1 MVVGRQASLS
11 VRGTEGMTD
20 SKSATTGPPLG
31 EVVALAKEDSEGRA
45 GGSPQQQDDV
55 GNAVPASQF
64 RITSVAQV
72 EGEEAPLDPLETSVN
87 DGLRASVCLSDSN
100 SLDTEQT
107 DAPDPLSPVIN
118 QRPPSPVEEVLQG
131 PAPQN
136 HHSLRLN
143 GSHLTTQ
150 QSQQQGSSRFRKVAK
165 YLRERWQVEDSVETD
180 RSEEGKS
187 SSAVVLSQTAVLL
200 AANQSGSLVEGNSL
214 TSSSSPNLSTAGSE
228 RWDSPPVEHHELLHH
243 EKAAVESRP
252 PSKLATH
259 EAKVPVQLSPQHSI
273 DPPPPTTE
281 AGQLEPLSQH
291 NSDLSQHSGASSP
304 SLVPPEEEGRESS
317 VVDVGEREESR
328 QHEGLSKSTS
338 SSGGMR

>member
-1 MVVGRQASLS
+1 MVVGKQASLS
-11 VRGTEGMTD
+11 VRGSEGMTD
-20 SKSATTGPPLG
+20 SKSATTGPPPG
-31 EVVALAKEDSEGRA
+31 EVVALAKEDSEGRT

-72 EGEEAPLDPLETSVN
+72 EGEEVPLDPLDTSVN

-107 DAPDPLSPVIN
+107 DAPDPLSPVVN

-165 YLRERWQVEDSVETD
+165 YPRERWQVEDSVETD

-187 SSAVVLSQTAVLL
+187 YSAVVLSQTTS
-200 AANQSGSLVEGNSL
+200 QSGSLVEGNSL
-214 TSSSSPNLSTAGSE
+214 LSSSSPNLSTAGSE
-228 RWDSPPVEHHELLHH
+228 RWDSPLVEHPELV
-243 EKAAVESRP
+243 EKVLAEPRP

-259 EAKVPVQLSPQHSI
+259 EAKLPVQLSPQHSI
-273 DPPPPTTE
+273 DPPPPAAAE

-304 SLVPPEEEGRESS
+304 SLGLLEEGGRESS
-317 VVDVGEREESR
+317 VVDVGEKEESV
-328 QHEGLSKSTS
+328 QHEGLSKPTS
-338 SSGGMR
+338 SIPGGMR